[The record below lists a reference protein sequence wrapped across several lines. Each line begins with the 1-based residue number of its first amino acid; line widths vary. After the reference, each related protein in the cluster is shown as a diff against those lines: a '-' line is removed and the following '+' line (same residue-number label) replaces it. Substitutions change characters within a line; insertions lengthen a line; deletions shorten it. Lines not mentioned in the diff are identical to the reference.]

1 MKYYAGIDLG
11 GTFMKCGIV
20 DEAGNLVI
28 KDKIPTGKERPYAEI
43 ARDMAFLAKELA
55 EKAHTELTAV
65 GIGSPG
71 TVDSANGII
80 VYSNNIAWK
89 DAPLGESVQTI
100 LNAPV
105 AVTNDANAAALG
117 ESWLGAGSDYE
128 NIVLVTL
135 GTGVG
140 GGIVLNGKLY
150 EGNRSA
156 GAEIGHTVI
165 RMNGEKCTCG
175 RRGCFEA
182 YASATALIRQ
192 TKRAMACDP
201 NSVLWKLCGGNAE
214 NADGKTAFDGMRA
227 GDKTATKVVNDYIR
241 YLAEGIA
248 NFANIFRPE
257 AVLLG
262 GGICAE
268 GETLL
273 APLQKQVDQMLFG
286 GARYAPVKVL
296 RANLG
301 NDAGLYGAVRLA
313 IQISDGK

>member
-11 GTFMKCGIV
+11 GTFVKCGIV
-20 DEAGNLVI
+20 DETGNLVI
-28 KDKIPTGKERPYAEI
+28 KDKIPTGKDRPHAEI
-43 ARDMAFLAKELA
+43 ARDMANLAKELA
-55 EKAHTELTAV
+55 RKAHAELTAV

-89 DAPLGESVQTI
+89 DVPLRELVQKI
-100 LNAPV
+100 LNVPV

-117 ESWLGAGSDYE
+117 ESWRGAGRNYS

-150 EGNRSA
+150 EGSRSA

-165 RMNGEKCTCG
+165 RLNGEKCTCG
-175 RRGCFEA
+175 RKGCFEA

-192 TKRAMACDP
+192 TQRAMVCAPD
-201 NSVLWKLCGGNAE
+201 STLWELCGGNLE
-214 NADGKTAFDGMRA
+214 NADGKTAFDGMRI
-227 GDKTATKVVNDYIR
+227 GDKTATKVVNAYIC

-273 APLQKQVDQMLFG
+273 IPLQKQVDKMLFG
-286 GARYAPVKVL
+286 GNQYAPVKVL

-313 IQISDGK
+313 MQTSDSK